1 MYDSI
6 MVPSKVTV
14 AILITI
20 VLIVG
25 GGVVALAIN
34 INNTQD
40 QLTSTT
46 VSLGPSTVTTQQ
58 QPSATSGSQAVGVPV
73 NILSGSETSYF
84 SPSSITVVVGINNT
98 VTWTNDDVG
107 THTVTAD
114 NEAFDS
120 GYMDPGQSWNYTFT
134 SPGTYPYHCTLH
146 PWMKGT
152 VIVKLG

>member
-1 MYDSI
+1 MLRSLG
-6 MVPSKVTV
+6 KVAAV
-14 AILITI
+14 ILITI
-20 VLIVG
+20 VLTVG
-25 GGVVALAIN
+25 VGMAALVIN
-34 INNTQD
+34 MNNIQN

-46 VSLGPSTVTTQQ
+46 LSSAPSTVTTQQ
-58 QPSATSGSQAVGVPV
+58 QSSATSGSLVAGVPV

-134 SPGTYPYHCTLH
+134 TPGTYTYHCTLH

-152 VIVKLG
+152 VIVKLR

>member
-84 SPSSITVVVGINNT
+84 SPSSITVAVGINNT
-98 VTWTNDDVG
+98 VTWTNDNVR

-114 NEAFDS
+114 NGIFD
-120 GYMDPGQSWNYTFT
+120 
-134 SPGTYPYHCTLH
+134 
-146 PWMKGT
+146 
-152 VIVKLG
+152 